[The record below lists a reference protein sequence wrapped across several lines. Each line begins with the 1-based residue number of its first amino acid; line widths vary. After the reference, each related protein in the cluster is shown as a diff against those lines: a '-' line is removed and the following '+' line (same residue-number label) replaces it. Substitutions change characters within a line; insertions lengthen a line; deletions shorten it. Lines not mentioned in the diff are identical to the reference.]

1 MNLGGSDGVH
11 NASFFLA
18 DEPLIKGN
26 LYRKCHNVSHRR
38 KFHEIAEATLFIYN
52 GTTGDVNDAVTDLDF
67 TWETPVSG

>member
-1 MNLGGSDGVH
+1 MNLGGSDGIH
-11 NASFFLA
+11 NASFVFA

-26 LYRKCHNVSHRR
+26 LYREYHRVSHRR
-38 KFHEIAEATLFIYN
+38 KIDESTEATLFIYN